1 MIEIR
6 VAENKRLDQV
16 VYEHLGSLDNFE
28 EILELNKHL
37 IDKMILDIDD
47 IVYLPEPKITDEKII
62 KEVALWG

>member
-62 KEVALWG
+62 KEVSLWN

>member
-16 VYEHLGSLDNFE
+16 VYENLGALDNFE

-47 IVYLPEPKITDEKII
+47 IVYLPEPKQTGGKIV
-62 KEVALWG
+62 KEVALWD